1 MSTIFDTDQY
11 KSYAMPSSVI
21 ASIHYNETSKTLTI
35 VYVSGAI
42 YHYLNVPA
50 ETYAELKNA
59 PSRGTYLNREI
70 KGRFEYEKI
79 E

>member
-11 KSYAMPSSVI
+11 KFHAMPSSVI
-21 ASIHYNETSKTLTI
+21 ASMHYNETSKTLTI

-42 YHYLNVPA
+42 YYYLNVPA
-50 ETYAELKNA
+50 KSYAALKNA
-59 PSRGTYLNREI
+59 PSKGTYLNREI
-70 KGRFEYEKI
+70 KGRFDYEKI